1 MPKKISLFED
11 KLFWTNDATGYAI
24 FKCKVFDTIDVQCES
39 VPIQVF
45 VPIEIF
51 MISQQAKQING
62 KFHLSRII
70 NFSIIFLLV
79 TCNVYN
85 RQNKINKFTTIFKIN
100 LKKKYQCQ

>member
-1 MPKKISLFED
+1 MYED

-24 FKCKVFDTIDVQCES
+24 FKCKVFDTTDIQCES

-62 KFHLSRII
+62 IFHLNMII
-70 NFSIIFLLV
+70 YVCLILLLV
-79 TCNVYN
+79 AYTF
-85 RQNKINKFTTIFKIN
+85 RKIKSMSFIFKTNIN
-100 LKKKYQCQ
+100 

>member
-1 MPKKISLFED
+1 MYED

-24 FKCKVFDTIDVQCES
+24 FKCKVFDTTDIQCES

-62 KFHLSRII
+62 MFNLNII
-70 NFSIIFLLV
+70 TNVSVIFLLV
-79 TCNVYN
+79 TYIFS
-85 RQNKINKFTTIFKIN
+85 KIKSMSFSFKFN
-100 LKKKYQCQ
+100 